1 MGTGLTSNRRVAGL
15 ATIMV
20 TGLILAAC
28 NGASAAPS
36 SQVTQPSK
44 QPVASAR
51 VPDPPEF
58 KPQIVGLVDKGS
70 AVPYH
75 RDQPFPL
82 VDTAEVAP
90 YAAAFSGTVVNET
103 WAQLE
108 PTDGTFDFS
117 SIDASLAVV
126 TAYNRS
132 HPHSPLAVKLRVWP
146 GFTAPS
152 WAKALDNGP
161 ITVAS
166 RLQETGTG
174 TDGEWWKPD
183 YRAAWSDLQHAL
195 AARYDS
201 SPLVR
206 SVAATS
212 CASLT
217 DEPFNMAGTPADLHQ
232 MIADGWTDQEQQQ
245 CLDGTFADYSG
256 WKHTPIDFTFNPF
269 KYVDTMSDRYTGD
282 EAVTDEVMT
291 RCAQSE
297 AKGGPLCILSN
308 HTLSQASTAASSVV
322 APVYAEIDSLWA
334 KQPAETPVDLQTV
347 SPHQLDLCPA
357 IGVAIAHHAQ
367 SVEVWP
373 DTEGVPG
380 FGRLPLPT
388 LTALAE
394 ALATGRSPAC

>member
-1 MGTGLTSNRRVAGL
+1 MATGLTSNRRVAGL

-20 TGLILAAC
+20 TGLILVAC
-28 NGASAAPS
+28 NGASAAS
-36 SQVTQPSK
+36 SSRVTQPSK

-51 VPDPPEF
+51 VPDPPGF
-58 KPQIVGLVDKGS
+58 TVPIVGLVDKGS

-90 YAAAFSGTVVNET
+90 YAAAFSGTVANET

-117 SIDASLAVV
+117 SIDDSLASV

-132 HPHSPLAVKLRVWP
+132 HPKSPLAVKLRVWP

-161 ITVAS
+161 ILVAT
-166 RLQETGTG
+166 RLQQTGAG

-183 YRAAWSDLQHAL
+183 YRAARSSLQHAL
-195 AARYDS
+195 AAKYDTN
-201 SPLVR
+201 PLAR

-217 DEPFNMAGTPADLHQ
+217 DEPFNMTGAPADLHQ
-232 MIADGWTDQEQQQ
+232 MVTDGWTDQEQQQ
-245 CLDGTFADYSG
+245 CLDGTFAGYSG
-256 WKHTPIDFTFNPF
+256 WKQTPINFTFNPF
-269 KYVDTMSDRYTGD
+269 KYVDTESDRYTGAQ
-282 EAVTDEVMT
+282 AVTDEVMRWT
-291 RCAQSE
+291 
-297 AKGGPLCILSN
+297 
-308 HTLSQASTAASSVV
+308 
-322 APVYAEIDSLWA
+322 
-334 KQPAETPVDLQTV
+334 KQPSETPVDLQTV
-347 SPHQLDLCPA
+347 SPDQLDLCAA

-373 DTEGVPG
+373 DTGAVPG
-380 FGRLPLPT
+380 FSGLPQST
-388 LTALAE
+388 LTTLAE
-394 ALATGRSPAC
+394 ALATGRSPSC